1 MKKKKNFVASF
12 IESKSGASKTVYDDQ
27 QFAKLKLDN
36 GLTLISQNMPHLR
49 SISIGV
55 WVLVGSRY
63 EKPAQMGIS
72 HFIEHSVFKGTRKR
86 SALKIA
92 KVLEEVGGSLNAFT
106 SKENTCYY
114 ANILSED
121 LSLAV
126 DVLADLVT
134 GATFGDKEMEK
145 EKLVV
150 AEEIRDN
157 EDSPEEYIQDEF
169 YSALFPNHPLG
180 FNILG
185 TQATVQ
191 NFTRDAV
198 ENYYR
203 KYYVPSNMIVSVA
216 GHFDQAKLEALV
228 TKRFRFLKAHN
239 NRSYWPSGFKTYSA
253 RAFKGRRR
261 RISKKISQAHVCMGF
276 PLRMTYDHLKKF
288 EMLALNTIIG
298 GGMSSRLFQR
308 IRERNGLA
316 YSIYSFLDFMYDIG
330 LFGVYLATDKKK
342 VDRTV
347 EKVKDELRRLISQPI
362 RPHELKMAK
371 SQIKA
376 SLLFG
381 LESTSTRMIRLAKNE
396 IYLRR
401 KLNVAELASRVDRMR
416 IDDVE
421 SMARMIADRVDSM
434 QVTVLS

>member
-1 MKKKKNFVASF
+1 MASF
-12 IESKSGASKTVYDDQ
+12 IESKSAAAKTVYDDQ
-27 QFAKLKLDN
+27 QFVKLKLDN
-36 GLTLISQNMPHLR
+36 GLTLISQDMPHLR

-63 EKPAQMGIS
+63 EKPAHMGIS
-72 HFIEHSVFKGTRKR
+72 HFIEHSVFKGTKKR

-157 EDSPEEYIQDEF
+157 EDSPEEFIQDEF
-169 YSALFPNHPLG
+169 YSGIFPNHPLG

-185 TQATVQ
+185 TQATVH

-198 ENYYR
+198 EDYYR

-216 GHFDQAKLEALV
+216 GHFDQKELETLV
-228 TKRFRFLKAHN
+228 LKRFRFLKART
-239 NRSYWPSGFKTYSA
+239 NRSYWPSGFKVYSS

-261 RISKKISQAHVCMGF
+261 RISRKISQAHVCMGF
-276 PLRMTYDHLKKF
+276 PLRMAYDHPKKF

-316 YSIYSFLDFMYDIG
+316 YSIYSFLDFMFDTG
-330 LFGVYLATDKKK
+330 LFGVYLATEKKK

-347 EKVKDELRRLISQPI
+347 DKVRDELRRLVSQPI

-416 IDDVE
+416 IDDME
-421 SMARMIADRVDSM
+421 SMARLIADRVDSM

>member
-1 MKKKKNFVASF
+1 MKKKKSFVASF
-12 IESKSGASKTVYDDQ
+12 VDTKAGASKTLYDDQ
-27 QFAKLKLDN
+27 QFVKLRLAN

-55 WVLVGSRY
+55 WVMVGSRF
-63 EKPAQMGIS
+63 EKPSQMGMS
-72 HFIEHSVFKGTRKR
+72 HFIEHCVFKGTRRR

-121 LSLAV
+121 LALAV

-134 GATFGDKEMEK
+134 GATFGDKETEK

-157 EDSPEEYIQDEF
+157 EDSPEEFIQDEF
-169 YSALFPNHPLG
+169 YTQIFPRHPLG

-185 TQATVQ
+185 SEASVK
-191 NFTRDAV
+191 NFSRRQV
-198 ENYYR
+198 ESYYA

-216 GHFDQAKLEALV
+216 GHFDQRELEQLV
-228 TKRFRFLKAHN
+228 TKRFRFSRSHT
-239 NRSYWPSGFKTYSA
+239 NRKYWPSGFKSYSNGTF
-253 RAFKGRRR
+253 RGQTKRLRR
-261 RISKKISQAHVCMGF
+261 KISQAHVCMGF
-276 PLRMTYDHLKKF
+276 PLKMAYDHSKKF

-316 YSIYSFLDFMYDIG
+316 YSIYSFLDFMYDTG
-330 LFGVYLATDKKK
+330 LFGVYLATDKKR

-347 EKVKDELRRLISQPI
+347 EKVRDELRRLTSQPI

-401 KLNVAELASRVDRMR
+401 KLNVADLALKVDRMD
-416 IDDVE
+416 IEAVE
-421 SMARMIADRVDSM
+421 SMAKIIADRVDSM